1 MKIDDTE
8 VKLLR
13 DMKAAA
19 EADCLRV
26 KDLLHRFQVH
36 IKATSS
42 QSVQLRQNLLCTDS
56 DVDCVYKGFLQLNDF
71 LPQFLSEEQK
81 AINLQQSCV
90 NSKMNTTR
98 AMVTNLN
105 SIGNVLLDL
114 HHTQVSIKSLE
125 QTLQQLAPSIY
136 ELRKIY
142 RLRETYEAS
151 LKEIVRRQAYAKK
164 VGSLLQSHKQ
174 MAKKLQTDEI
184 DQRLTFSALHSE
196 FLLSQ
201 LVPFLMKTEEE
212 HRKLPVMEISNRRGL
227 FLD

>member
-1 MKIDDTE
+1 
-8 VKLLR
+8 
-13 DMKAAA
+13 
-19 EADCLRV
+19 
-26 KDLLHRFQVH
+26 
-36 IKATSS
+36 
-42 QSVQLRQNLLCTDS
+42 
-56 DVDCVYKGFLQLNDF
+56 
-71 LPQFLSEEQK
+71 
-81 AINLQQSCV
+81 
-90 NSKMNTTR
+90 
-98 AMVTNLN
+98 MVMNLN

-151 LKEIVRRQAYAKK
+151 LKEIVRRQVYAKK

-184 DQRLTFSALHSE
+184 DQRLTFSVLHSE